1 MNISNRI
8 NQKEALHRCKKFRKK
23 ILDISQ
29 QVQAL
34 HIGSAFSCTEIV
46 DAIYFELMSD
56 PKKLGRETFLMSKGH
71 GCMIQYVILE
81 ELKIISQKDLDQYC
95 TKDGILGCH
104 PDFENPGIAASTGS
118 LGHGLSIAT
127 GIAYSNKHTG
137 NNENVYSVLS
147 DGELQEGSTWEATI
161 MASSLELNN
170 LICFVDNNNYQSLG
184 KMSDTHPSMYPIV
197 EKFKSFGWYSTEVNG
212 HDIQAIC
219 EAVFNREL
227 DKPCMINCKTT
238 KGKGVSY
245 MENIPIWHYRSP
257 NKEEYNKAL
266 EELEN

>member
-1 MNISNRI
+1 M
-8 NQKEALHRCKKFRKK
+8 
-23 ILDISQ
+23 
-29 QVQAL
+29 
-34 HIGSAFSCTEIV
+34 
-46 DAIYFELMSD
+46 
-56 PKKLGRETFLMSKGH
+56 
-71 GCMIQYVILE
+71 
-81 ELKIISQKDLDQYC
+81 
-95 TKDGILGCH
+95 
-104 PDFENPGIAASTGS
+104 GS

-137 NNENVYSVLS
+137 INENVYSVLS

-184 KMSDTHPSMYPIV
+184 KMSDTHPSMYPI
-197 EKFKSFGWYSTEVNG
+197 EVNG
-212 HDIQAIC
+212 HDTQAIC